1 MGLDDDTAVKTCGAG
16 EVMET
21 GGQHVEE
28 ELVVAVTVQDTG
40 DVGGRR
46 TEKRLDVALTEED
59 GILEVEVTAG
69 QG

>member
-28 ELVVAVTVQDTG
+28 ELVVAVTVQDAGMLGMQVG
-40 DVGGRR
+40 DELRR
-46 TEKRLDVALTEED
+46 DLTWP
-59 GILEVEVTAG
+59 
-69 QG
+69 